1 MRITNYTLIKYKCY
15 QRKLAQAMVCEIME
29 SEKREKKR
37 NLSNG
42 NGRKEKRTR

>member
-1 MRITNYTLIKYKCY
+1 
-15 QRKLAQAMVCEIME
+15 MVCEIME